1 MPYNTDSGGGEG
13 VSRETDDP
21 VAVQPP
27 VAEDEREVAFSFT
40 ADRDALFNAWN
51 ALANLA
57 DVAGEVS
64 ITARAKPKGEYDK
77 STLEYGV
84 MEPLRELGLID
95 DGQDLIQA
103 RRALRETHLRSTEEK
118 E

>member
-1 MPYNTDSGGGEG
+1 MEP
-13 VSRETDDP
+13 P
-21 VAVQPP
+21 AV
-27 VAEDEREVAFSFT
+27 EDEHEVAFSFT

-64 ITARAKPKGEYDK
+64 ISAKAKPKSGYDK

-84 MEPLRELGLID
+84 LEPLRELGLIK
-95 DGQDLIQA
+95 A
-103 RRALRETHLRSTEEK
+103 E
-118 E
+118 